1 MFCAGCT
8 APMRDLKF
16 EARYGGD
23 LIIDVCRACHGFWF
37 DDKESLQLSPGS
49 VLSLFKLIHECNA
62 QTPTPLRDVMTCPR
76 CGERLLPTTDLI
88 RATRFTYF
96 RCPRGCG
103 RHTTFF
109 QFLRE
114 KNFVRDADP
123 KQLAALKEQV
133 KVIHCSNCGAP
144 VELARSAVCEHCRAP
159 VSTLDP
165 AALKTTLAELEAAEA
180 KRKNVDPT
188 LPARLMVDRM
198 RAQSFYNNLERD
210 LTSPHGYAF
219 ARRTGMG
226 LVEAG
231 IAALFD
237 ALF

>member
-1 MFCAGCT
+1 MQEQK
-8 APMRDLKF
+8 L
-16 EARYGGD
+16 EARYGGE
-23 LIIDVCRACHGFWF
+23 IAIDVCRACHGFWF
-37 DDKESLQLSPGS
+37 DLKESLQLSPGS

-62 QTPTPLRDVMTCPR
+62 HPPVPLHNVMTCPR
-76 CGERLLPTTDLI
+76 CGERLMPTTDLI
-88 RATRFTYF
+88 RTTRFTYF

-103 RHTTFF
+103 RHSTFF

-114 KNFVRDADP
+114 KSFVRDADP
-123 KQLAALKEQV
+123 KQLAALREQV

-144 VELARSAVCEHCRAP
+144 VELARSAVCEHCHAP
-159 VSTLDP
+159 VSSLDP
-165 AALKTTLAELEAAEA
+165 AALKATLAELEAAEA

-188 LPARLMVDRM
+188 LPARLMVD
-198 RAQSFYNNLERD
+198 QLKVQGFYNNLERD
-210 LTSPHGYAF
+210 FPSRQSSAF
-219 ARRTGMG
+219 GRRAGIG